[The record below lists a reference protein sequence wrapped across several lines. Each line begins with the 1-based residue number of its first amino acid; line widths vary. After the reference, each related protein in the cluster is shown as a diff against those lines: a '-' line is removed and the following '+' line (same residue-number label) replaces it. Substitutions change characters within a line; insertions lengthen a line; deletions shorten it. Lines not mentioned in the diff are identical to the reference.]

1 MDNEQ
6 RQLFWDKLCDL
17 PGTNALEEAKDLFAT
32 IAYPK
37 HIVRYRSVSTQS
49 INAMQNNQLFFSQPA
64 YYDDPFDTFL
74 HIDFEMIRRQLR
86 NTADQK
92 EPVLSFVEKL
102 CQEWGVLTDKIR
114 EIIQMMS
121 DAPTEKILDLF
132 IDLMKNNIQ
141 PLVRYASR
149 SICFTENELSEVM
162 WMKYADQHRGFCLM
176 FDLQNLQNM
185 QCGKYDDCKTCDN
198 YQNGFPLYP
207 VYYSEKRY
215 DATEYALQLLILASP
230 APVSEKF
237 RATLLNS
244 FKPLTWEST
253 KVSLIKSKCHEYD
266 QEWRILSCSRQLEPK
281 PLSWIPSG
289 VVLGLRMSASDA
301 SIVIDAAKN
310 AGIRHIY
317 QAYIDDT
324 GKLSK
329 QEILCMQGNA
339 SAT

>member
-1 MDNEQ
+1 MNNNQ
-6 RQLFWDKLCDL
+6 RKVFWDKLCSL

-32 IAYPK
+32 IEYPK

-49 INAMQNNQLFFSQPA
+49 INAMQNNQLFFSKPA
-64 YYDDPFDTFL
+64 CYDDPFDTFL

-92 EPVLSFVEKL
+92 ETILTFLEKQCREWGILTDEIRAKIQRVSDTPNETILDSFVH
-102 CQEWGVLTDKIR
+102 W
-114 EIIQMMS
+114 
-121 DAPTEKILDLF
+121 
-132 IDLMKNNIQ
+132 MKGNIQ
-141 PLVRYASR
+141 PLVRHASR
-149 SICFTENELSEVM
+149 SICFAENELSEVM
-162 WMKYADQHRGFCLM
+162 WMKYADQHGGFCLV
-176 FDLQNLQNM
+176 FDLQDLQNM
-185 QCGKYDDCKTCDN
+185 QCGKYDDCKSCDN

-207 VYYSEKRY
+207 VYYSEERY
-215 DATEYALQLLILASP
+215 DATEYALQLYVLASP
-230 APVSEKF
+230 APVPEKF
-237 RATLLNS
+237 RAASLNS

-281 PLSWIPSG
+281 PLRWIPSG
-289 VVLGLRMSASDA
+289 VVLGLRMSANDA
-301 SIVIDAAKN
+301 SIVIDAAKK

-329 QEILCMQGNA
+329 QEVSRMCGDI
-339 SAT
+339 SST